1 MVHPFL
7 FLQYLR
13 GILIPLLFP
22 AAVNV
27 GGEALENAHKA
38 IDNITYTWLV
48 MAFLI
53 ILSLIT
59 TKGLKRMPE
68 RLQNFME
75 FLIST
80 IENMVTETL
89 GKHGKAFF
97 PLIATLFLF
106 ILISNLFG
114 LLPGFLPPTANIN
127 TTLALA
133 VIVVVLTHV
142 VGISKHGFGYI
153 KHFLGPV
160 WWLAWMIFVIE
171 IISHIS
177 RVLSLSLRLF
187 GNIGGHELV
196 IMVIFMLV
204 PLFVPLV
211 MSVLGLLVAIIQS
224 VVFMY
229 LSMIYIQGA
238 AQEAH

>member
-13 GILIPLLFP
+13 DILTPLLFP

-27 GGEALENAHKA
+27 GGEALQNAHKA
-38 IDNITYTWLV
+38 VDNITYTWLI

-59 TKGLKRMPE
+59 TKGLKKMPE

-80 IENMVTETL
+80 IEDMVAETL
-89 GKHGKAFF
+89 GKNGKAFF

-106 ILISNLFG
+106 ILLSNLSG
-114 LLPGFLPPTANIN
+114 LLPGFLPPTSNIN

-160 WWLAWMIFVIE
+160 WWLSWMIFVIE

-196 IMVIFMLV
+196 IMVVFMLV

-211 MSVLGLLVAIIQS
+211 MSVLGLLVAVIQS

>member
-1 MVHPFL
+1 MLHPFL
-7 FLQYLR
+7 LLQYLR
-13 GILIPLLFP
+13 GILVPLLFP
-22 AAVNV
+22 AATNL

-38 IDNITYTWLV
+38 VDNITYTWLV

-59 TKGLKRMPE
+59 TKGLKTMPE

-80 IENMVTETL
+80 IEKMVAETL

-114 LLPGFLPPTANIN
+114 LLPGFFPPTANIN

-142 VGISKHGFGYI
+142 VGIRTHGFSYI

-160 WWLAWMIFVIE
+160 WWLAWMIFIIE
-171 IISHIS
+171 VISHIS

-187 GNIGGHELV
+187 GNIGGHEVV
-196 IMVIFMLV
+196 IMVVFMLV
-204 PLFVPLV
+204 PLFVPLI
-211 MSVLGLLVAIIQS
+211 MTVLGLLIAVIQS

-238 AQEAH
+238 AEKAH

>member
-13 GILIPLLFP
+13 GIFVPLLFP
-22 AAVNV
+22 AAANV
-27 GGEALENAHKA
+27 GGEALVNANKA
-38 IDNITYTWLV
+38 VDNITYTWLIMV
-48 MAFLI
+48 SLN

-59 TKGLKRMPE
+59 TRGLKTVPA

-75 FLIST
+75 LLIST
-80 IENMVTETL
+80 IENMVKETL
-89 GKHGKAFF
+89 GKHGSGFF

-106 ILISNLFG
+106 ILLSNLSG
-114 LLPGFLPPTANIN
+114 LLPGFLPPTSNIN

-133 VIVVVLTHV
+133 VIVVVLTHI

-171 IISHIS
+171 VISHIS

-204 PLFVPLV
+204 PLIVPLV
-211 MSVLGLLVAIIQS
+211 MSGLGLLVAIIQS

-238 AQEAH
+238 VEEAH

>member
-13 GILIPLLFP
+13 DILVPLLFP

-38 IDNITYTWLV
+38 VDTITYSWLV

-53 ILSLIT
+53 VLSLLGT
-59 TKGLKRMPE
+59 RALKSAPNG
-68 RLQNFME
+68 LQNF
-75 FLIST
+75 L
-80 IENMVTETL
+80 ENVVETVETML
-89 GKHGKAFF
+89 SDTMGKHGKSFF
-97 PLIATLFLF
+97 ALIATLFLF
-106 ILISNLFG
+106 ILISNLIG
-114 LLPGFLPPTANIN
+114 LLPGFFPPTANIN

-133 VIVVVLTHV
+133 VIVVGLTHV
-142 VGISKHGFGYI
+142 VGIKSHGFSYI

-171 IISHIS
+171 VISHIS

-187 GNIGGHELV
+187 GNIGGHEVV
-196 IMVIFMLV
+196 IMVVFMLV

-211 MSVLGLLVAIIQS
+211 MSVLGLLIAVIQS
-224 VVFMY
+224 IVFMY

-238 AQEAH
+238 AEEAH

>member
-7 FLQYLR
+7 FLQYFR
-13 GILIPLLFP
+13 GILVPLLFP

-38 IDNITYTWLV
+38 VDTITYTWLV
-48 MAFLI
+48 MVFLI
-53 ILSLIT
+53 ILSLLT
-59 TKGLKRMPE
+59 TKGLKRMPG

-75 FLIST
+75 LLFGT

-89 GKHGKAFF
+89 GKNGKAFF

-114 LLPGFLPPTANIN
+114 LLPGFLPPTASIN

-160 WWLAWMIFVIE
+160 WWLAWMIFIIE
-171 IISHIS
+171 VISHIS

-196 IMVIFMLV
+196 IMVVFMLV

-211 MSVLGLLVAIIQS
+211 MTVLGLLVAVIQS

>member
-13 GILIPLLFP
+13 GILVPLLFP

-38 IDNITYTWLV
+38 VDNITYTWLV

-59 TKGLKRMPE
+59 TKGLKTMPE

-80 IENMVTETL
+80 IEKMVEETI
-89 GKHGKAFF
+89 GKHGKSFF

-114 LLPGFLPPTANIN
+114 LLPGFLPPTSNIN

-142 VGISKHGFGYI
+142 VGISKHGFSYI

-160 WWLAWMIFVIE
+160 WWLAWMIFIIE
-171 IISHIS
+171 VISHIS

-196 IMVIFMLV
+196 IMVVFMLV

-211 MSVLGLLVAIIQS
+211 MTVLGLLIAVIQS

-229 LSMIYIQGA
+229 LSMIYIHGA
-238 AQEAH
+238 AEEAH

>member
-13 GILIPLLFP
+13 GILVPLLFP
-22 AAVNV
+22 NAMNL

-38 IDNITYTWLV
+38 VDNITYTWLV

-59 TKGLKRMPE
+59 TKGLKSMPE

-80 IENMVTETL
+80 IEKMVAETL

-133 VIVVVLTHV
+133 VIVVVLTHI
-142 VGISKHGFGYI
+142 VGISKHGFSYI

-160 WWLAWMIFVIE
+160 WWLAWMIFLIE
-171 IISHIS
+171 VISHIS

-196 IMVIFMLV
+196 IMVVFMLV

-211 MSVLGLLVAIIQS
+211 MSVLGLLVAVIQS

-238 AQEAH
+238 AEEAH

>member
-7 FLQYLR
+7 FLQYFR
-13 GILIPLLFP
+13 GILVPLLFP
-22 AAVNV
+22 AALNS
-27 GGEALENAHKA
+27 GGEALENARKA
-38 IDNITYTWLV
+38 VDNITYTWLI

-59 TKGLKRMPE
+59 TKGLKTIPE

-75 FLIST
+75 FLISA
-80 IENMVTETL
+80 IDKMVTETI
-89 GKHGKAFF
+89 GKHGKPFF

-106 ILISNLFG
+106 ILISNLSG

-133 VIVVVLTHV
+133 VIVVVLTHI
-142 VGISKHGFGYI
+142 VGISKHGFKYV
-153 KHFLGPV
+153 KHFMGPV

-171 IISHIS
+171 VISHIS

-196 IMVIFMLV
+196 IMVLFMLV
-204 PLFVPLV
+204 PLFVPLI
-211 MSVLGLLVAIIQS
+211 MSGLGLLVAIIQS
-224 VVFMY
+224 LVFMY

-238 AQEAH
+238 AEEAH

>member
-13 GILIPLLFP
+13 GILVPLLFP

-38 IDNITYTWLV
+38 VDNITYTWLI

-59 TKGLKRMPE
+59 TKGLKKIPE

-75 FLIST
+75 FLISA
-80 IENMVTETL
+80 IEKMVMETL
-89 GKHGKAFF
+89 GKHGKGFF

-106 ILISNLFG
+106 ILLSNLSG

-142 VGISKHGFGYI
+142 VGISKHGFGYV

-211 MSVLGLLVAIIQS
+211 MSGLGLLVAIIQS
-224 VVFMY
+224 LVFMY

-238 AQEAH
+238 AEEAH

>member
-13 GILIPLLFP
+13 GILVPLLFP

-38 IDNITYTWLV
+38 VDNITYTWLV

-75 FLIST
+75 LLIST
-80 IENMVTETL
+80 IETMVTETL
-89 GKHGKAFF
+89 GKNGKAFF

-106 ILISNLFG
+106 ILLSNLSG
-114 LLPGFLPPTANIN
+114 LLPGFLPPTSNIN

-153 KHFLGPV
+153 KHFMGPV
-160 WWLAWMIFVIE
+160 WWLAWMIFIIE

-211 MSVLGLLVAIIQS
+211 MSGLGLLVAIIQS

>member
-7 FLQYLR
+7 FLQYFR
-13 GILIPLLFP
+13 GILVPLLFP

-27 GGEALENAHKA
+27 GGESLENAHKA
-38 IDNITYTWLV
+38 VDTITYTWLV
-48 MAFLI
+48 MVFLI
-53 ILSLIT
+53 ILSLLT
-59 TKGLKRMPE
+59 TKGLKRMPG

-75 FLIST
+75 LLFGT

-89 GKHGKAFF
+89 GKNGKAFF

-114 LLPGFLPPTANIN
+114 LLPGFLPPTASIN

-160 WWLAWMIFVIE
+160 WWLAWMIFIIE
-171 IISHIS
+171 VISHIS

-196 IMVIFMLV
+196 IMVVFMLV

-211 MSVLGLLVAIIQS
+211 MTVLGLLVAVIQS